1 VEQFG
6 TGSRPEGVETIA
18 ESSLEFIR
26 SRSGRLRRRVS
37 TGYPSCLVFS
47 MGVNHREW
55 RFGPIRHQALGSVP
69 PGVPAEEGSMEARRT
84 PIARATVDSPSASPT
99 VISRRAVLGGAAGGA
114 LVTLLARPELAWAE
128 GPLIRGAPLIV
139 LLRGRYQPVVDGP
152 DLGLPGVDL
161 NDGSYSVTKI
171 YPVSG
176 IQGLTD
182 VLVSCGDFYVQ
193 FAGNLA
199 AYDLPGGAIK
209 MEFTGS
215 NTENVDDGSGGIYV
229 QGTFELDIPAA
240 TGSYRK
246 FVGAHNTMVDSL
258 HLLASGDA
266 DEFCVCLISRP

>member
-1 VEQFG
+1 MEQLG
-6 TGSRPEGVETIA
+6 AGSRPEGVETIA

-26 SRSGRLRRRVS
+26 SRSGRLRRQVS
-37 TGYPSCLVFS
+37 TGFPSCLEFR

-55 RFGPIRHQALGSVP
+55 RFGPIRHRALGPVP

-229 QGTFELDIPAA
+229 QGTFELDIPSA